1 MRTEAWFHFHG
12 NDRSME
18 TSIVEDLTL
27 AGIHLSPFEAREPNA
42 HGVLCFPEVSDALLT
57 SLQAVSRTTLGRVLA
72 LATAASVLGTG
83 DNWRLLHHGAAEA
96 LSWSA
101 GQAIADDI
109 KARLDRW
116 TTIEELVESR
126 PVHDLLVGHSPAWR
140 ALMRRIVEAA
150 RFSRAPVL
158 LTGESGTGKELL
170 ARVLH
175 LLDERAFSQRT
186 NRRELVTL
194 DCTTIVRE
202 LSGSELFGHERGA
215 FTGAVGP
222 REGAF
227 ALADGGTLFLDEIGE
242 LPLHLQAQL
251 LRAVQEKTYK
261 RVGGN
266 VWQTTD
272 FRLVCATNRDL
283 ADAATKG
290 EFRLDLYYRIA
301 GLVFRTPPL
310 RERREDILPLAR
322 RFLKITQSPETPP
335 EFDSSVRE
343 YLLNR
348 SYLGNVRDLR
358 QLVQR
363 ISHRHVGPGPITV
376 GDVPEEDRPS
386 EGDRPRAWPHGLE
399 KAISQAVALGA
410 GLREINQLT
419 AETAIRVAIE
429 AEDGNL
435 QRAAKRLGVTDR
447 ALQMRRASLRNPE
460 RLRA

>member
-1 MRTEAWFHFHG
+1 MSG
-12 NDRSME
+12 
-18 TSIVEDLTL
+18 
-27 AGIHLSPFEAREPNA
+27 
-42 HGVLCFPEVSDALLT
+42 
-57 SLQAVSRTTLGRVLA
+57 TTLGRVLA
-72 LATAASVLGTG
+72 LATAGSVLEAG
-83 DNWRLLHHGAAEA
+83 DSWRLLHSGAAEA
-96 LSWSA
+96 LAWSE
-101 GQAIADDI
+101 GQAKADDI
-109 KARLDRW
+109 KARLERW
-116 TTIEELVESR
+116 TAIDELVESR
-126 PVHDLLVGHSPAWR
+126 SVRELLVGYSPSWR
-140 ALMRRIVEAA
+140 TLMRRIVEAA

-186 NRRELVTL
+186 NRHELVTL

-301 GLVFRTPPL
+301 GLVL
-310 RERREDILPLAR
+310 RAAVTERRGIIHLSRAVSEDDSQPGDA
-322 RFLKITQSPETPP
+322 P
-335 EFDSSVRE
+335 EFDASVR
-343 YLLNR
+343 
-348 SYLGNVRDLR
+348 G
-358 QLVQR
+358 
-363 ISHRHVGPGPITV
+363 IS
-376 GDVPEEDRPS
+376 
-386 EGDRPRAWPHGLE
+386 
-399 KAISQAVALGA
+399 
-410 GLREINQLT
+410 
-419 AETAIRVAIE
+419 
-429 AEDGNL
+429 
-435 QRAAKRLGVTDR
+435 
-447 ALQMRRASLRNPE
+447 
-460 RLRA
+460 